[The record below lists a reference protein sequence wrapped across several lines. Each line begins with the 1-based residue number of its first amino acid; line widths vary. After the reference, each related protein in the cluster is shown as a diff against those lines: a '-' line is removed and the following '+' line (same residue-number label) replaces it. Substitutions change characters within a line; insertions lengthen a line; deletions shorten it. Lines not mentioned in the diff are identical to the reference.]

1 MVKRAIKLETETS
14 RKMHIYV
21 LEAEG
26 ESEEYHTLRRCLLYS
41 VSCIPAAWKY
51 NYYAYIYIITI
62 HPATLDKFCS
72 KTGAL
77 GSESTLNVTK

>member
-26 ESEEYHTLRRCLLYS
+26 ESEEYRILRRCLLYS

-51 NYYAYIYIITI
+51 NYYAYIYNN
-62 HPATLDKFCS
+62 HRATLDKFCS